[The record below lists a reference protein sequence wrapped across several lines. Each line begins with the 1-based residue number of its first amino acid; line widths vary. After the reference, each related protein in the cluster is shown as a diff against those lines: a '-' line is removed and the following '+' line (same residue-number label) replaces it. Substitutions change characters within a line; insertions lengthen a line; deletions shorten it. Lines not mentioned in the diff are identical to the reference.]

1 MSFFLYQ
8 ILTVP
13 KIWHRILLRDSV
25 VCFVNGNFC
34 FTRSQQLIP
43 VEKSLYLVK
52 TDFASVQVRRVRGLE
67 KKIYSIFTKK
77 VPQGSFCESPVMKWT
92 VIYDNSITPF
102 KENRTTPPRY
112 FHSFLKENQ
121 EFVTVGSAFEYIYKI
136 DSQTGMQKIY
146 CKSCIGCRSLDLKG
160 GSPGYWIFVSSVHCS
175 FCNTCLVEKVDCTD
189 NQITDLIEKE
199 VRTGFDLCCSTFR
212 RNRMNFL
219 FCHQ

>member
-1 MSFFLYQ
+1 M
-8 ILTVP
+8 
-13 KIWHRILLRDSV
+13 
-25 VCFVNGNFC
+25 NGNFC

-102 KENRTTPPRY
+102 KENRTTLPRY

-136 DSQTGMQKIY
+136 DSQNVK
-146 CKSCIGCRSLDLKG
+146 DL
-160 GSPGYWIFVSSVHCS
+160 
-175 FCNTCLVEKVDCTD
+175 L
-189 NQITDLIEKE
+189 
-199 VRTGFDLCCSTFR
+199 
-212 RNRMNFL
+212 
-219 FCHQ
+219 